1 MKYSYPTPFGDYNL
15 TLHTDDKSL
24 RPWDASDEYLLTRI
38 QEMETKPSRILIVN
52 DNHGALTVPLAPFCS
67 AGIQDSCLAI
77 HEIQENLELN
87 KLNAPAAIG
96 LSDLKDSDP
105 DLIIMKVPKALEE
118 FRFQL
123 EYIKSSLKKD
133 CPVIAAGM
141 NKYLPQTF
149 FNIVKEFCSDPSYS
163 RIVKKARCYD
173 GILTADA
180 SSENILGEPSDKFI
194 YHDIEYSSYPGI
206 FSHGKLDGG
215 SRFLL
220 EYLYSGAGKSRV
232 LSTLTEDSKIADPG
246 CGYGILGLQALT
258 LSNAS
263 SAVLTDDSA
272 MAVAAAKYNAGK
284 MGVLEQCSIMQ
295 SNILE
300 GIESGCCD
308 LVVCNPPFHRGHTVS
323 VETGFSFIKDSA
335 RVLKENG
342 LCLFVVNASLG
353 YGNILIENFKSTA
366 VVKENRRF
374 KLILCRR

>member
-1 MKYSYPTPFGDYNL
+1 MKYPYPTPFGDYNL
-15 TLHTDDKSL
+15 ILNTDDKSL
-24 RPWDASDEYLLTRI
+24 RPWDASDEYLLTRL

-52 DNHGALTVPLAPFCS
+52 DNHGALTVPLASDCA
-67 AGIQDSCLAI
+67 AGIQDSCLGI
-77 HEIQENLELN
+77 REIQENLKLN
-87 KLNAPAAIG
+87 KLSAPAATG

-133 CPVIAAGM
+133 CPFIAAGM
-141 NKYLPQTF
+141 NKYLPEAF
-149 FNIVKEFCSDPSYS
+149 FNVVKEFCSDASYS

-173 GILTADA
+173 GMLTVDAGSEKILA
-180 SSENILGEPSDKFI
+180 EPSDKFT
-194 YHDIEYSSYPGI
+194 YNDIDFYSSPGI

-220 EYLYSGAGKSRV
+220 DYLHSGAGNSRV
-232 LSTLTEDSKIADPG
+232 LSTLTKDSTIADPG

-263 SAVLTDDSA
+263 RVVLTDDSS
-272 MAVAAAKYNAGK
+272 MAVAATEYNARN
-284 MGVLEQCSIMQ
+284 MGVLEQCSIIQ

-300 GIESGCCD
+300 GIESGSCD

-323 VETGFSFIKDSA
+323 VETGFAFIRDSA
-335 RVLKENG
+335 RVLKESG
-342 LCLFVVNASLG
+342 LCLFVVNANLG
-353 YGNILIENFKSTA
+353 YGTILKENFKSAA
-366 VVKENRRF
+366 VVKENRKF